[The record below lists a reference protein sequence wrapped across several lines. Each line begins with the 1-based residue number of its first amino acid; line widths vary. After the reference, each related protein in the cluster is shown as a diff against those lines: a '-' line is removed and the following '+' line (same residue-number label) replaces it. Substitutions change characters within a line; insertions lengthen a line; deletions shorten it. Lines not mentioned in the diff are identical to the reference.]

1 LTRQVSTTTA
11 PPGAAN
17 YSDQE
22 LVGRCRQGDRGA
34 WRTLYDRHAPLVYRF
49 ISALGV
55 SADEREDALQDVF
68 MAVYRSLE
76 TFRGEAQLSTWI
88 YRIAA
93 RHAGRMG
100 RRRRVREVLS
110 AVLLREPP
118 PPPVPD
124 PAERA
129 AEVHF
134 VDRLL
139 SKLSVKK
146 RTVLVLFE
154 VEGLRVD
161 EIARIVDCPEN
172 TVWSRLHHARTEMAR
187 MAKKGGAA

>member
-1 LTRQVSTTTA
+1 LTRQVSPTTA
-11 PPGAAN
+11 PPGAAT

-22 LVGRCRQGDRGA
+22 LVSRCRQGDRAA
-34 WRTLYDRHAPLVYRF
+34 WRILYDRHAPLVYRF

-55 SADEREDALQDVF
+55 FPDEREDALQDVF